1 VIESITLI
9 LHLRYL
15 FIVTTLENM
24 LVPKLFTSCLLI
36 TFTAT
41 TNAFTTSSIKKTSF
55 STSPFTFNAANDEM
69 AEGEAPVVAEEAP
82 VVDKEAPVAV
92 LEEEAPVAVTE
103 EESPEP
109 MPVTPVES
117 STPAEFCNGW
127 VGGEGPE
134 PMPLTPGISS
144 VNFDPAGFADNEEWL
159 PWYREAELKHGRAAM
174 LATVGFVVPEFVR
187 IPGEQFSFE
196 AIPKVIDAHD
206 ALPQSMIQILLWISF
221 LEACSIPA
229 YTNMNNYDRRPGDFG
244 FDPLGL
250 YPTDPEKQREMQLK
264 ELKNGRLAM
273 ISLGGMISGAII
285 TGKGFP
291 YIPDFA

>member
-1 VIESITLI
+1 
-9 LHLRYL
+9 
-15 FIVTTLENM
+15 M
-24 LVPKLFTSCLLI
+24 GLI

-69 AEGEAPVVAEEAP
+69 AEGEAPVVAE
-82 VVDKEAPVAV
+82 EAPVAV

-196 AIPKVIDAHD
+196 SIPKVIDAHD
-206 ALPQSMIQILLWISF
+206 ALPNSMILIFAGISF
-221 LEACSIPA
+221 IEACTIPA
-229 YTNMNNYDRRPGDFG
+229 LANMG
-244 FDPLGL
+244 
-250 YPTDPEKQREMQLK
+250 
-264 ELKNGRLAM
+264 
-273 ISLGGMISGAII
+273 
-285 TGKGFP
+285 
-291 YIPDFA
+291 